1 MTNMNLVAS
10 DGPAR
15 TRDELE
21 FLPAALEIQETPPNP
36 IGRWLMWCVVAIV
49 LATILWAS
57 LDHIDIVA
65 IAPGK
70 LIPSDR
76 VKVIQPLATG
86 QVRAIHVRDGQK
98 VKSGQIL
105 IELDSTLAQAD
116 RDRLSKQLSDD
127 QAALARQRA
136 FATWLETG
144 RSATKDV
151 SVGLQRAF
159 LDQLVAEHR
168 AKLAAIDQSLERRR
182 AEKNATAML
191 VEKGERTLPLIS
203 ARAASVAKLASD
215 NLVSR
220 NSNLELEQERIEAEQ
235 DLAAQ
240 RANLQSISAAIN
252 ELSEQRAS
260 AHAEARRIAFQAIEE
275 LENRVSALQ
284 QEVLKAKTIT
294 SQQALSSPVDGVVQ
308 QLNVHTIGGVVT
320 PAEQLMVIVPN
331 GQPLEVEALVLNR
344 DIGFVTEGQRATVK
358 VDAFP
363 FTRYGAIKGNLVT
376 VSKDAASDEKLGLI
390 YPTRLRLEKA
400 SMFID
405 AKNVDLSPGMSVTVE
420 IKTGQRRLI
429 EYFLSPLIQAADESV
444 RER

>member
-1 MTNMNLVAS
+1 MNAFAS
-10 DGPAR
+10 EGLTR

-36 IGRWLMWCVVAIV
+36 VGRWLMWCVVAIV

-57 LDHIDIVA
+57 LGHIDIVA

-70 LIPSDR
+70 LIPTDR

-144 RSATKDV
+144 RSSTKDV

-182 AEKNATAML
+182 AEKDATAML

-260 AHAEARRIAFQAIEE
+260 AHAEARRVAFQAIEE

-284 QEVLKAKTIT
+284 QEVLKAKAIT
-294 SQQALSSPVDGVVQ
+294 GQQVLSSPVDGVVQ
-308 QLNVHTIGGVVT
+308 QLKVHTIGGVVT

-344 DIGFVTEGQRATVK
+344 DIGFVTEGQHATVK

-363 FTRYGAIKGNLVT
+363 FTRYGALNGNLVT
-376 VSKDAASDEKLGLI
+376 VSKDAASDERLGLI
-390 YPTRLRLEKA
+390 YPSRLRLEKT

-405 AKNVDLSPGMSVTVE
+405 AKDVDLSPGMSVTVE

-429 EYFLSPLIQAADESV
+429 EYFLSPLIQAADESA